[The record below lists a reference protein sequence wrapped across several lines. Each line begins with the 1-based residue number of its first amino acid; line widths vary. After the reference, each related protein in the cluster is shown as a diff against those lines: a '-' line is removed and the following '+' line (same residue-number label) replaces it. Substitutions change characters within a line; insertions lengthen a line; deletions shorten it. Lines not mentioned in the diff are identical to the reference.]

1 MKAKVKL
8 LIMLFISVLLTGC
21 SATYDVIIRANDE
34 VFETINFSFKNEE
47 LGDNKKEINA
57 YLDEQIKSYKKILIY
72 KDFDFEKKVGKENS
86 YVTVTR
92 TYSDLDEYK
101 ESVFVKNLFQN
112 VTVTNNKYYTEIQ
125 TVGEYYYDYIYGSDS
140 DEIAPKDKN
149 NIGNIEVT
157 VRLENQLVDTN
168 ADFRDENKNI
178 YTWVITPDDDVK
190 NIYIRSNDQLR
201 YDVMFELFIM
211 NNIGIVVLI
220 GVTLLTLLMLVSTF
234 LIKRAQINKI

>member
-8 LIMLFISVLLTGC
+8 LIMLVISVLLTGC
-21 SATYDVIIRANDE
+21 SATYDVIIKANDE

-47 LGDNKKEINA
+47 LGKNKKEINT
-57 YLDEQIKSYKKILIY
+57 YLDEQIKAYKRILIY
-72 KDFDFEKKVGKENS
+72 QNFEFEKKVGKENS
-86 YVTVTR
+86 YVTMSR

-101 ESVFVKNLFQN
+101 ESVFVKSLFQN

-125 TVGEYYYDYIYGSDS
+125 TVGDYYYDYIYGSDS

-149 NIGNIEVT
+149 NIGNVEVS

-168 ADFRDENKNI
+168 ADLKNENKNI

-190 NIYIRSNDQLR
+190 NIYIRSNDKLR

-211 NNIGIVVLI
+211 NNIGIVVLT
-220 GVTLLTLLMLVSTF
+220 GVTLITLLILVSTF

>member
-8 LIMLFISVLLTGC
+8 LMMLVISVLLTGC
-21 SATYDVIIRANDE
+21 SATYDVIIKANDE

-47 LGDNKKEINA
+47 LGKNKKEINT
-57 YLDEQIKSYKKILIY
+57 YLDEQIKAYKRIIIY
-72 KDFDFEKKVGKENS
+72 QNFEFEKKVGKENS
-86 YVTVTR
+86 YVTMSR

-101 ESVFVKNLFQN
+101 ESVFVRSLFQN

-125 TVGEYYYDYIYGSDS
+125 TVGDYYYDYIYGSDS

-149 NIGNIEVT
+149 NIGNVEVS

-168 ADFRDENKNI
+168 ADLKNENKNI

-190 NIYIRSNDQLR
+190 NIYFRSNDKLR

-211 NNIGIVVLI
+211 NNIGIVVLT
-220 GVTLLTLLMLVSTF
+220 GVTLITLLILVSTF